1 MGNNL
6 ESPNPGS
13 LDDVEILKE
22 KINENKEFKQK
33 KENWSNILDIL
44 SKNGFDKSDFI
55 KNFDKLI
62 FDDEVLS
69 PTFLYDI
76 LNKNRGDSITFND
89 YVFLF
94 KINNFNKESYLK
106 IKSIPKSS
114 KEFIEYVFSFYDR
127 DNDGIITK
135 EELIDSINQIYKESG
150 KDIYD
155 LDIINQK
162 SKIVNTIFDKCD
174 KEQNNI
180 INLEE
185 LITFYS
191 NNKTELFNMFYFYEN
206 EK

>member
-94 KINNFNKESYLK
+94 
-106 IKSIPKSS
+106 
-114 KEFIEYVFSFYDR
+114 
-127 DNDGIITK
+127 
-135 EELIDSINQIYKESG
+135 
-150 KDIYD
+150 
-155 LDIINQK
+155 
-162 SKIVNTIFDKCD
+162 
-174 KEQNNI
+174 
-180 INLEE
+180 
-185 LITFYS
+185 
-191 NNKTELFNMFYFYEN
+191 
-206 EK
+206 